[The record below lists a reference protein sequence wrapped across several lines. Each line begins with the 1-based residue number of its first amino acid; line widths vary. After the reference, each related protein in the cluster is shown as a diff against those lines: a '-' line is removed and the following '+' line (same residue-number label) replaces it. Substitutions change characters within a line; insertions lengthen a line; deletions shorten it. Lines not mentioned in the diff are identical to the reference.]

1 MKKFIIGL
9 LAVVAVIFA
18 IVKWGGVIAGV
29 LGTIVTSII
38 WIVFVRGGDI

>member
-1 MKKFIIGL
+1 MGKFITGL
-9 LAVVAVIFA
+9 LVVGGIIFVIL
-18 IVKWGGVIAGV
+18 KWGGVIAGV